1 MGPDTLR
8 KVKDSL
14 ETLMEVQVKAQKLI
28 QTVDKQGKLSQAV
41 ARRIKKC
48 ESVAELESVSAQ
60 YKTGS
65 KTSLAE
71 RARLAG
77 LEDAAVSLL
86 TGLGH
91 LQLSNLVRP
100 GEKGRETEEEVRD
113 GVKHII
119 ADHIVHDNDMAE
131 IIRKTLTECHLV
143 LESKRAKE
151 KPSEKNKI
159 KKTDK
164 KDVDPLKFE
173 NYFEFSCPC
182 KYIKPHQVLAINRGE
197 TLKVLSVK
205 IVIPDWF
212 INQIKKSV
220 QKRWPGKFSAMRSKL
235 IDESLD
241 DGYKRLISPLAQR
254 KTRASLTKAAEEAS
268 IDVFLSNLRSLLL
281 TPPHRGNIVLA
292 IDPGFSHGC
301 KVAVLSPTGAVL
313 DTTVLRPCF
322 KSPHSQQDSPAGR
335 QLMSLAKGRVQKFL
349 LNRLVD
355 FLIKWVGGVPLV
367 H

>member
-48 ESVAELESVSAQ
+48 ESLAELESVSAQ

-86 TGLGH
+86 TGSGH
-91 LQLSNLVRP
+91 LQFSNLVRP

-131 IIRKTLTECHLV
+131 MIRKTLAECHLV

-159 KKTDK
+159 KITDK

-197 TLKVLSVK
+197 SLKVLSVK

-313 DTTVLRPCF
+313 DTTVLRPSF

-335 QLMSLAKGRVQKFL
+335 KLMSLAKGRVQKFL
-349 LNRLVD
+349 LNR
-355 FLIKWVGGVPLV
+355 
-367 H
+367 